1 MSLCLNT
8 CRLPELQDYLR
19 ARGVTVSGYNKHT
32 LREIAI
38 AVKQLD
44 LPVDPD
50 FRRDSVY
57 NDIQSKLKK
66 AGLSNEN
73 PLNIDGYTS
82 DLSHIPD
89 FGLIDV
95 FNYLI
100 FNKSDYDGR
109 KLKGYKSFEDYRL
122 FYDGHVESL
131 LFNPLQ
137 DKDNACLFKAQ
148 VKPTQRDKT
157 YLNKDNYSLWF
168 ALDKEGGDVITG
180 HCECF
185 GG

>member
-1 MSLCLNT
+1 MTLCLNT
-8 CRLPELQDYLR
+8 CSLPELQVYLR
-19 ARGVTVSGYNKHT
+19 ARGVTVSGYNKRT

-38 AVKQLD
+38 SVKQLN

-50 FRRDSVY
+50 FRGDSVY

-66 AGLSNEN
+66 AGLPDAD
-73 PLNIDGYTS
+73 PLKMDGYTS
-82 DLSHIPD
+82 DFTHIPD

-100 FNKSDYDGR
+100 FSKCDYDGK

-122 FYDGHVESL
+122 FYDGHVTNL
-131 LFNPLQ
+131 LFNPLTTD
-137 DKDNACLFKAQ
+137 DKSCIFKAS

-157 YLNKDNYSLWF
+157 YLNKEFYSLWF
-168 ALDKEGGDVITG
+168 ALDKEDGDVITG
-180 HCECF
+180 HCECL